1 MLIKYTSKS
10 VTQKAKITRKFRKYF
25 EQNENE
31 NNKICEMQLKQYLAR
46 NL

>member
-10 VTQKAKITRKFRKYF
+10 VTQKAKVTRKFRKYF

-31 NNKICEMQLKQYLAR
+31 NKFCEMQLKQYLAR